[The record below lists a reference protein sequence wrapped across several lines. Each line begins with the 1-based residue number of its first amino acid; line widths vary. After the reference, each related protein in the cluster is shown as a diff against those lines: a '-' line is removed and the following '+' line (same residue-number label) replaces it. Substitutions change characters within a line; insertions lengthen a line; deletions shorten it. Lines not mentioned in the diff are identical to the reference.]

1 MTDKKAPDTD
11 PGKRPAEPSVEPE
24 PAPAIAQTPTPAPDR
39 TPEQPVAAPVVQ
51 PDAPSVPKA
60 SGAGPIEVAPA
71 PPQAKVQTA
80 ASQPARAVSPVVK
93 PLAPHAAGSQP
104 VGWKW
109 PSIHPEGLK
118 FGGLAAAITLV
129 AFLAGW
135 SFIGWLL
142 VGLTI
147 FVFAFFRNPERASP
161 AGSGLILSPADGLVS
176 QITTVTLPRQLVG
189 EGALEPGTAV
199 RISVFMSVFDVH
211 INRTPIAG
219 TIKRMAYVPG
229 AFLNADL
236 DKASEE
242 NERQYFLVEG
252 ADGTKVGFTQ
262 IAGLVAR
269 RIIGFVREGSIVG
282 TGQRVGLIRFG
293 SRVDVFLPADYE
305 PQVVKGQRAVAGET
319 VLAAKGR
326 SAAVPGPMQ

>member
-1 MTDKKAPDTD
+1 MTDPKTPKP
-11 PGKRPAEPSVEPE
+11 PKPQAEPVLLVEAEPVPDSPE
-24 PAPAIAQTPTPAPDR
+24 MLPLAPAPV
-39 TPEQPVAAPVVQ
+39 PVAAPKAT
-51 PDAPSVPKA
+51 PVP
-60 SGAGPIEVAPA
+60 V
-71 PPQAKVQTA
+71 
-80 ASQPARAVSPVVK
+80 
-93 PLAPHAAGSQP
+93 LAPHAAGGQP
-104 VGWKW
+104 FAWQW
-109 PSIHPEGLK
+109 PSIHPEGFK
-118 FGGLAAAITLV
+118 FGGISAAVTLV

-135 SFIGWLL
+135 GFIGWLL

-147 FVFAFFRNPERASP
+147 FIVAFFRNPQRASP

-176 QITTVTLPRQLVG
+176 QITEVSLPRQLIG
-189 EGALEPGTAV
+189 DGALEPGTAL

-219 TIKRMAYVPG
+219 TITRMAYVPG

-252 ADGTKVGFTQ
+252 TDGTKVGFTQ
-262 IAGLVAR
+262 IAGLIAR

-282 TGQRVGLIRFG
+282 TGQRIGLIRFG
-293 SRVDVFLPADYE
+293 SRVDVFLPAGFE

-319 VLAAKGR
+319 VLAARGK
-326 SAAVPGPMQ
+326 AAAILGPVQ